1 MKKISFLSMLAIA
14 TMATAQVQVT
24 NPENLEIRKAT
35 FQSVENTSPVTM
47 EEFSAKKAIAETQ
60 YAAHDYYYTDGMLH
74 TGYDPNFYGL
84 SLPRIMLPYLDSVV
98 WNNLWGPT
106 DWYLNSTS
114 TLLAENS
121 ETYVTGYGIDG
132 SYHLPYTTDHKY
144 TYTKQDGTDTIV
156 DIKGYRYA
164 ESADYSVV
172 ASARTPITIST
183 GYNIPMTLCGMETA
197 LMDNENG
204 SDFYQVGAGTRGSY
218 AHGTN
223 LYTNAEHTK
232 RIDTIGS
239 VVRNLSTMKIS
250 AINIPIYNAG
260 EKDITTMLPEG
271 ASVKLEIFAAD
282 LTEGKVY
289 TDSPL
294 AETTF
299 SAENYVKVNEYAGT
313 IVAKFYMEDVWGTKT
328 ETPIWIDGDFYVRLT
343 NFNETNCDFGI
354 FSDYY
359 TPGGTTL
366 FTVNGK
372 LTTLFASGSNLA
384 IGYDG
389 YWPTLV
395 NDTTVN
401 IMEAPVAG
409 GVTYYG
415 EDETDNA
422 ALFYTNVDP
431 EKLEFDIPDWIVY
444 VVDTTYFSKYNA
456 IFVQFE
462 ALEALP
468 TGETGRI
475 GEVTIDADGKTYT
488 MYIRQGAAEP
498 PSAVDNVVDD
508 SFLNDNKRYNL
519 LGVEVDENYKGL
531 VIRNGKKYLQ

>member
-1 MKKISFLSMLAIA
+1 MKKISFLSMLVIA

-24 NPENLEIRKAT
+24 NPGNLEIRKAT

-47 EEFSAKKAIAETQ
+47 EEFSAQKAVAETQ
-60 YAAHDYYYTDGMLH
+60 YAAHDYYYVDGMLH
-74 TGYDPNFYGL
+74 SGYDPNFYGL
-84 SLPRIMLPYLDSVV
+84 SSPLIMLPYMDSVV
-98 WNNLWGPT
+98 WNNLYGPT
-106 DWYLNSTS
+106 NWYLNSNDM
-114 TLLAENS
+114 LLAENS
-121 ETYVTGYGIDG
+121 ETYVTGYGVDG
-132 SYHLPYTTDHKY
+132 MYYLHYTTDHKF

-164 ESADYSVV
+164 EGAEKTFLVSAY
-172 ASARTPITIST
+172 TPITIST
-183 GYNIPMTLCGMETA
+183 GCNIPMTLCGMETS
-197 LMDNENG
+197 LMDKEDG
-204 SDFYQVGAGTRGSY
+204 SDFYSVGAGTRGSY

-223 LYTNAEHTK
+223 LYTTAEHTK

-239 VVRNLSTMKIS
+239 IVRNLSTMKIS
-250 AINIPIYNAG
+250 AINIPIYNANKKG
-260 EKDITTMLPEG
+260 LETMLPEG

-282 LTEGKVY
+282 LTEGLVY
-289 TDSPL
+289 TDSPI

-299 SAENYVKVNEYAGT
+299 SAENFVKVNESYGT
-313 IVAKFYMEDVWGTKT
+313 IVAKFYEEDEFGEKT
-328 ETPIWIDGDFYVRLT
+328 QTPIWIDGDFYVRLT

-354 FSDYY
+354 FSDFY

-372 LTTLFASGSNLA
+372 LTTLFQSGSNLA

-395 NDTTVN
+395 NDTTLDV
-401 IMEAPVAG
+401 MEAPVAG
-409 GVTYYG
+409 GITYYG
-415 EDETDNA
+415 DDATDNA

-431 EKLEFDIPDWIVY
+431 EELEFDIPEWIDFAI
-444 VVDTTYFSKYNA
+444 DTTYFSKYGA
-456 IFVQFE
+456 VFVQFE

-488 MYIRQGAAEP
+488 MYIRQGDAEL
-498 PSAVDNVVDD
+498 PSAVDNVVDK

-519 LGVEVDENYKGL
+519 LGVEVDENYKGI
-531 VIRNGKKYLQ
+531 VIYNGKKYIQ

>member
-1 MKKISFLSMLAIA
+1 MKKISFLSMLVIA

-35 FQSVENTSPVTM
+35 FKSVENTSPVTM
-47 EEFSAKKAIAETQ
+47 EEFSAKKAVAETQ

-74 TGYDPNFYGL
+74 SGYDPNFYGL
-84 SLPRIMLPYLDSVV
+84 NSPLIMLPYMDSVV
-98 WNNLWGPT
+98 WNNLYGPT
-106 DWYLNSTS
+106 NWYLNSND

-121 ETYVTGYGIDG
+121 ETYVTGYGIDAMF
-132 SYHLPYTTDHKY
+132 YLFYTTDHKF

-156 DIKGYRYA
+156 DIKGYHYA
-164 ESADYSVV
+164 ESAKNAYVT
-172 ASARTPITIST
+172 SALTPITIST
-183 GYNIPMTLCGMETA
+183 GCNIPMTLCGMKTS
-197 LMDNENG
+197 LMDNNKG

-223 LYTNAEHTK
+223 LYTDEEHTK

-250 AINIPIYNAG
+250 AINIPIYNAN
-260 EKDITTMLPEG
+260 EKGLETMLPEG

-282 LTEGKVY
+282 LTKGLVY
-289 TDSPL
+289 TDSPI
-294 AETTF
+294 AETSF
-299 SAENYVKVNEYAGT
+299 SAENYVKVEGDYGT
-313 IVAKFYMEDVWGTKT
+313 IVAKFYTEDIWGKKT
-328 ETPIWIDGDFYVRLT
+328 QTPIWIDGDFYVRLT

-372 LTTLFASGSNLA
+372 LTTLFQSGSNLA

-389 YWPTLV
+389 YWPALV
-395 NDTTVN
+395 NDTTLDV
-401 IMEAPVAG
+401 MEAPVAG
-409 GVTYYG
+409 GITYYG
-415 EDETDNA
+415 DNTADNA

-431 EKLEFDIPDWIVY
+431 EELEFDIPEWIDFAI
-444 VVDTTYFSKYNA
+444 DTTYFSQYGA
-456 IFVQFE
+456 VFVQFE
-462 ALEALP
+462 ALKALP

-488 MYIRQGAAEP
+488 MYIRQGDAEL
-498 PSAVDNVVDD
+498 PSAVDNVVDK

-519 LGVEVDENYKGL
+519 LGVEVDENYKGI
-531 VIRNGKKYLQ
+531 VIYNGKKYIQ

>member
-1 MKKISFLSMLAIA
+1 MKKISFLSMLVIA

-24 NPENLEIRKAT
+24 NPGNLEIRKAT

-47 EEFSAKKAIAETQ
+47 EEFSAKKTVAETQ
-60 YAAHDYYYTDGMLH
+60 YADHDYYYTDGMLH

-98 WNNLWGPT
+98 WNNLYGPT
-106 DWYLNSTS
+106 DWYLSSNNE
-114 TLLAENS
+114 LLAKNS
-121 ETYVTGYGIDG
+121 ETYVTGYGIDA
-132 SYHLPYTTDHKY
+132 SYYLPYTTDHKF
-144 TYTKQDGTDTIV
+144 TYTKRDGTDTIV

-172 ASARTPITIST
+172 ASALTPITIST
-183 GYNIPMTLCGMETA
+183 GYNIPMTLCGMETS
-197 LMDNENG
+197 LMDNEDG
-204 SDFYQVGAGTRGSY
+204 SDFYSVGAGTRGSY

-223 LYTNAEHTK
+223 LYTTAEHIK

-250 AINIPIYNAG
+250 AINIPIYNANG
-260 EKDITTMLPEG
+260 KGLETMLPEG
-271 ASVKLEIFAAD
+271 ASIKLEIFAAD
-282 LTEGKVY
+282 LTKGLVY
-289 TDSPL
+289 TDSPI
-294 AETTF
+294 AETSF
-299 SAENYVKVNEYAGT
+299 SAENFVKVEESLGT
-313 IVAKFYMEDVWGTKT
+313 IVAKFYKEDVFGEKT
-328 ETPIWIDGDFYVRLT
+328 QKPIWIDGDFYVRLT

-354 FSDYY
+354 FSDFY

-372 LTTLFASGSNLA
+372 LTTLFQQGSNLA

-389 YWPTLV
+389 YWPALV
-395 NDTTVN
+395 NDTTLDV
-401 IMEAPVAG
+401 MEAPVAG
-409 GVTYYG
+409 GITYYG
-415 EDETDNA
+415 DNTADNA

-431 EKLEFDIPDWIVY
+431 EEFEFDIPEWIDY
-444 VVDTTYFSKYNA
+444 GIDTTYFSKYGA
-456 IFVQFE
+456 VFVQFE

-488 MYIRQGAAEP
+488 MYIRQGDAEL
-498 PSAVDNVVDD
+498 PSAVDNVVDK

-519 LGVEVDENYKGL
+519 LGVEVDENYKGI
-531 VIRNGKKYLQ
+531 VIYNGKKYIQ